1 MQLQKPNSGVSF
13 YSDLIKAIGTD
24 RKERGTALTNTTL
37 ATNVASMESL
47 SDSDRE
53 ATAAGV
59 NNVSKAL
66 SEVIGRV
73 QLSFKKPGDVSMEA
87 FAGLDLTETQ
97 RQAGA
102 IAAAAYGAPDQYLRG
117 ATSGSKYTGPSMEGR
132 KVFEPA
138 MFGSFGAMDY
148 TTANVSQEAYDTT
161 ELNKHAEK
169 SIVFNM
175 YASRQDAAA
184 ELLFKTSVHTPDEA
198 GVKVGVN
205 NIFVI
210 NELRH
215 NLTGTPADLKRK
227 NLLRAFSDASIL
239 EGELTRL
246 YPVYVAA
253 GGNANTSHYVS
264 SAVVAPFDVTVAGE
278 TFQTAPLSVGADHD
292 LLGLSQT
299 AGLLQAGVM
308 DVTDALDARLALDKV
323 YVSFTVGGTT
333 KVVAFDVNRLTRA
346 AFYKSAES
354 NEREMTL
361 TFRGRSVLFT
371 ADTEYTDGTAATGAA
386 GLVAGSNK
394 IRIALELTGTADTQT
409 GTVRVDAAK
418 VQVVSLLNASNQ
430 SVSFASGAGQ
440 TLVNG
445 IGTMAIVGYTLEAR
459 RTNTNRRTRGILV
472 DTNRYEEMYKTYLG
486 SPIACIKPTGAEA
499 DALLT
504 QALVAVNYARN
515 TNQAITRLLNNAE
528 HMQAIAPMFGNPDE
542 EAPVEGIG
550 RLVVKPYYYN
560 ETIDVAANVNSI
572 STHERH
578 DDIRELFGNIL
589 RRAVYDMYY
598 ESSYQPALEMIS
610 GGTAGKPH
618 VAIITDPVT
627 QKYLYTTGDARFL
640 GDAFDFT
647 VVSNLDSRLKGKIF
661 MTFVR
666 PNENGVDIL
675 SYGNFIWIP
684 ELITML
690 DMVRNGQISKE
701 LGVQPRTLHM
711 VNLPILV
718 EFAVTN
724 LEAATNEKT
733 KAPVTV

>member
-24 RKERGTALTNTTL
+24 RKERGTALTNKTL
-37 ATNVASMESL
+37 ATSIASMESL
-47 SDSDRE
+47 SVSDRE
-53 ATAAGV
+53 TTAAGV
-59 NNVSKAL
+59 DSVSAAL
-66 SEVIGRV
+66 SDVVKRV
-73 QLSFKKPGDVSMEA
+73 QSQFKKPGDVSMEA
-87 FAGLDLTETQ
+87 FAGLELTEAQ

-102 IAAAAYGAPDQYLRG
+102 IAAAAYGAPEQYLIN
-117 ATSGSKYTGPSMEGR
+117 ATAGSNYTGPSMEGR

-148 TTANVSQEAYDTT
+148 TTSNVSTEAYDTT

-215 NLTGTPADLKRK
+215 SLTGTPADLKRK

-246 YPVYVAA
+246 YPVYVSSGA
-253 GGNANTSHYVS
+253 NANTSHFVGS
-264 SAVVAPFDVTVAGE
+264 SAVAPFDVTVAGE
-278 TFQTAPLSVGADHD
+278 TFQTAPLLVGADHD
-292 LLGLSQT
+292 IMGLSQT
-299 AGLLQAGVM
+299 AGLLQSGVM
-308 DVTDALDARLALDKV
+308 DTSDALDARLALDNV
-323 YVSFTVGGTT
+323 YVSFTVGSTT
-333 KVVAFDVNRLTRA
+333 KVVAFNVNRLTRA
-346 AFYKSAES
+346 AFYKSAEA

-371 ADTEYTDGTAATGAA
+371 FDTKYTDGSDATGAPA
-386 GLVAGSNK
+386 LAPGSHK

-418 VQVVSLLNASNQ
+418 VQVVSLLNANNQ

-445 IGTMAIVGYTLEAR
+445 IGTMAIIGYTLEAR
-459 RTNTNRRTRGILV
+459 RTNSDRRTRGILV

-486 SPIACIKPTGAEA
+486 SPIACIKPTGSEA

-528 HMQAIAPMFGNPDE
+528 HMKAIAPMFGNPDE

-550 RLVVKPYYYN
+550 RLVVKPYYYG

-627 QKYLYTTGDARFL
+627 QKYLYTSGDARFL

-684 ELITML
+684 ELITQL

-718 EFAVTN
+718 EFDVTN

-733 KAPVTV
+733 KAPAVV